1 LVQSL
6 SDDEWNFVKLLGA
19 IKELVPT
26 KIWFLEG
33 VVAHAEPDDAIREV
47 AASLGRAAKAY
58 ESHIVVVS
66 KSLLAGTGGGA
77 WKRRIGVGGRLAVVE
92 SAAGRSGGPHTDDA
106 PREGE
111 WHDACG
117 KGLAGGV

>member
-1 LVQSL
+1 LISEFGL
-6 SDDEWNFVKLLGA
+6 SDEGWNFAKLLGA

-33 VVAHAEPDDAIREV
+33 VVAHVEPDDAIREV

-77 WKRRIGVGGRLAVVE
+77 WKRRIGVGGRLAAVE

-106 PREGE
+106 PREG
-111 WHDACG
+111 
-117 KGLAGGV
+117 K